1 MNEVSEE
8 RRLFREAADLAIR
21 LQNDAAN
28 PVSVDIVRSW
38 ISRSPAHEDAWRRV
52 ATLHGMTGKILTDR
66 KRANTGPN
74 RRSFMAGGLAALT
87 VAGVGSLTLP
97 DLILKAQADHLT
109 TVGEIRSIPLSD
121 GSVVT
126 LGPESAIGIGYTDT
140 LRGISLLAGM
150 AYFDVVLDS
159 ARPFMVESA
168 SFKAKTEAAAFD
180 FSNDAHV
187 LSVSVDQGLVDVTAP
202 GSPADGMEQ
211 LSVGEWIKFDP
222 NNRTLNRGNREISQ
236 IAAWR
241 KGMIIAENES
251 VSALVAKIARWQS
264 GKVLVAD
271 LYLGSKVVSGVF
283 DLNDPT
289 RALEAVV
296 RPFGAKVRQV
306 APFLTVI
313 SSV

>member
-8 RRLFREAADLAIR
+8 RRLFREAADLVIR

-52 ATLHGMTGKILTDR
+52 ATLHGMTGKILKDR
-66 KRANTGPN
+66 QRAKTGPN
-74 RRSFMAGGLAALT
+74 RRSFMAGGLVALT
-87 VAGVGSLTLP
+87 VGGIGSLTLP
-97 DLILKAQADHLT
+97 GLILKAQADQLT
-109 TVGEIRSIPLSD
+109 SVGEIKTVPLSD

-126 LGPESAIGIGYTDT
+126 LGPDSAIGVDYTEK

-150 AYFDVVLDS
+150 AYFEVVPDN

-168 SFKAKTEAAAFD
+168 SFKAKTQAAAFD
-180 FSNDAHV
+180 FSNDADV
-187 LSVSVDQGLVDVTAP
+187 ISVSVDQGLIDITAP
-202 GSPADGMEQ
+202 GFPADGIKQ
-211 LSVGEWIKFDP
+211 LGAGEWLQFDP
-222 NNRTLNRGNREISQ
+222 NNSTLNRGNLENAQ
-236 IAAWR
+236 VAAWR
-241 KGMIIAENES
+241 KGMIVAEKET
-251 VSALVAKIARWQS
+251 VAALVAKIARWQS
-264 GKVLVAD
+264 GKVIIAD
-271 LYLGSKVVSGVF
+271 RSLGSKIVSGVF
-283 DLNDPT
+283 DLNDPV

-296 RPFGAKVRQV
+296 RPFGAKLRQV

>member
-8 RRLFREAADLAIR
+8 RRLFREAADLVIR

-66 KRANTGPN
+66 QRAKTGPN
-74 RRSFMAGGLAALT
+74 RRSFMAGGLVALT
-87 VAGVGSLTLP
+87 VGGIGSLTLP
-97 DLILKAQADHLT
+97 GLILKAQADHLT
-109 TVGEIRSIPLSD
+109 SVGEIKTVPLSD

-126 LGPESAIGIGYTDT
+126 LGPDSAIGVDYTEK

-150 AYFDVVLDS
+150 AYFEVVPDN

-168 SFKAKTEAAAFD
+168 SFKAKTQAAAFD
-180 FSNDAHV
+180 FSNDADV
-187 LSVSVDQGLVDVTAP
+187 ISVSVDQGLIDITAP
-202 GSPADGMEQ
+202 GFPADGIKQ
-211 LSVGEWIKFDP
+211 LGAGEWLQFDP
-222 NNRTLNRGNREISQ
+222 NNSTLNRGNLENAQ
-236 IAAWR
+236 VAAWR
-241 KGMIIAENES
+241 KGMIVAEKET
-251 VSALVAKIARWQS
+251 VAALVAKIARWQS
-264 GKVLVAD
+264 GKVIIAD
-271 LYLGSKVVSGVF
+271 RSLGSKIVSGVF
-283 DLNDPT
+283 DLNDPV

-296 RPFGAKVRQV
+296 RPFGAKLRQV

>member
-66 KRANTGPN
+66 QRAKTGPN

-87 VAGVGSLTLP
+87 VGGIGSLTLP
-97 DLILKAQADHLT
+97 GLILKAQADHLT
-109 TVGEIRSIPLSD
+109 SVGEIKTVPLSD

-126 LGPESAIGIGYTDT
+126 LGPDSAIGVDYTDK

-150 AYFDVVLDS
+150 AYFDVVPDS

-168 SFKAKTEAAAFD
+168 SFKAKTQAAAFD
-180 FSNDAHV
+180 FSNDADV
-187 LSVSVDQGLVDVTAP
+187 ISVSVDLGVIDITAP
-202 GSPADGMEQ
+202 GFPSEGIKQ
-211 LSVGEWIKFDP
+211 LGAGEWLQFDP
-222 NNRTLNRGNREISQ
+222 NNSTLNRGSLENAQ
-236 IAAWR
+236 VAAWR
-241 KGMIIAENES
+241 KGMIVAEKET
-251 VSALVAKIARWQS
+251 VAALVAKIARWQS
-264 GKVLVAD
+264 GKVIIAD
-271 LYLGSKVVSGVF
+271 RSLGSKIVSGVF
-283 DLNDPT
+283 DLNDPV

-296 RPFGAKVRQV
+296 RPFGAKLRQV